1 MDTKY
6 RKGKLRYFR
15 IFLLHFQQA
24 FEQRDRSL
32 VWFILAVLNPLL
44 VLVFW
49 LGVYHNKTG
58 TLEGWGLSAITSYYF
73 LLIIA
78 SSFLMTH
85 HEQDVAVLDIQEG
98 GLVKYLLKP
107 FSYYWIYFTAELG
120 WRVLQGIF
128 ALVVFLALSF
138 LFSNSVS
145 FATSLQIL
153 LLAAIS
159 IMFGYFISF
168 TFKTLLG
175 LSAFWVTD
183 FWGIQQF
190 SEVIILALAGFLMP
204 IDLFPPLMQKIALL
218 TPFPYMVYYPLV
230 AIQGKLQLLEL
241 FQVIAIQAIWLTA
254 LILMYRWM
262 WRSGIKKF
270 TGVGQ

>member
-1 MDTKY
+1 M
-6 RKGKLRYFR
+6 RYFR

-32 VWFILAVLNPLL
+32 VWFLLAVLNPLL

-58 TLEGWGLSAITSYYF
+58 TLEGWGFSAITSYYF

-85 HEQDVAVLDIQEG
+85 HEQDIAVLDIQEG
-98 GLVKYLLKP
+98 GLVKYLMKP
-107 FSYYWIYFTAELG
+107 FSYYWTYFILEFA
-120 WRVLQGIF
+120 WRILQGIF
-128 ALVVFLALSF
+128 ALIVFLTLSF
-138 LFSNSVS
+138 LFNNFTVFSL
-145 FATSLQIL
+145 SLQTFIL
-153 LLAAIS
+153 AVTIIAL
-159 IMFGYFISF
+159 GYFLSF
-168 TFKTLLG
+168 TFKMLLG

-183 FWGIQQF
+183 FWGIQQLC
-190 SEVIILALAGFLMP
+190 EVVILALAGFLMP
-204 IDLFPPLMQKIALL
+204 IDLFPPLMQKIALA

-230 AIQGKLQLLEL
+230 AFQGKLSIFELLK
-241 FQVIAIQAIWLTA
+241 VISVQAIWLAA
-254 LILMYRWM
+254 LLLVYKWM

-270 TGVGQ
+270 TGIGQ